1 MKFATDAVKVTV
13 PATSANLGPGFDAVG
28 LALDVRDELHFELL
42 PSSDVE
48 IEIHGEGET
57 TLPRDDRHLVIR
69 SLRRAMEEIG
79 LPQTGVRLTA
89 INRIPQERG
98 MGSSAEAIVAG
109 VSAAAAFAGLGD
121 EARDFIFDL
130 AAHIEGHPD
139 NVAPA
144 VYGGMTVSWD
154 FEPSREVPVIDSP
167 VLKAR
172 TVVSPTDGTAS
183 FPGSA
188 EPFKGGYHTVN
199 YRVGERINAWVF
211 VPDFKLSTEEAR
223 HALPTDVPRTDAV
236 FNVSRVALLPAA
248 MAADHGRD
256 VNAMLFSA
264 TADTLHQRYRS
275 SLMPQSWELMTFLR
289 ANGYAST
296 ISGAGPCVLVLHDGD
311 DSAALR
317 DLLDSRWLA
326 GGHWRMLHPAIDRSG
341 VLYEAEGC

>member
-1 MKFATDAVKVTV
+1 MKFATDVVKVSV
-13 PATSANLGPGFDAVG
+13 PATSANLGSGFDTAG
-28 LALDVRDELHFELL
+28 LALDVRDELRFELL

-57 TLPRDDRHLVIR
+57 TLPRDERHLVIR
-69 SLRRAMEEIG
+69 SLRRALDEFG
-79 LPQTGVRLTA
+79 LPQAGVKLTA
-89 INRIPQERG
+89 FNRIPQERG

-130 AAHIEGHPD
+130 SAHIEGHPD

-154 FEPSREVPVIDSP
+154 FEPNREVPVSDAPTSKASGVLSP
-167 VLKAR
+167 KG
-172 TVVSPTDGTAS
+172 DEAS
-183 FPGSA
+183 FPGSPK
-188 EPFKGGYHTVN
+188 PFKGGYHTVN
-199 YRVGERINAWVF
+199 YPVGERINAWVF

-223 HALPTDVPRTDAV
+223 HALPTDVPRTDAI

-248 MAADHGRD
+248 LGASHGRD

-289 ANGYAST
+289 ANGYASA

-311 DSAALR
+311 DSAALQN
-317 DLLDSRWLA
+317 LLFEHWLSE
-326 GGHWRMLHPAIDRSG
+326 GHWRMLHPAIDRQG
-341 VLYEAEGC
+341 VTYTAAE